1 MSREIKFRAW
11 LNGRKMI
18 VTNYDFVN
26 GFATGIG
33 WDIQEGEDEVS
44 WLTRDIEQF
53 TGLRDKNGKEVYAG
67 DTFKRNGHIG
77 YVYQEDSGLWM
88 IHFDDGKEIC
98 LVGDEAYDWDIR
110 EQEIFG
116 NIHEEAL

>member
-11 LNGRKMI
+11 LNGRKML

-33 WDIQEGEDEVS
+33 WDVQEGEDEIS

-53 TGLRDKNGKEVYAG
+53 TGLRDKNGLTEIYEG
-67 DTFKRNGHIG
+67 DILSPEGEK
-77 YVYQEDSGLWM
+77 V
-88 IHFDDGKEIC
+88 
-98 LVGDEAYDWDIR
+98 A
-110 EQEIFG
+110 
-116 NIHEEAL
+116 NIHEKKDRQGIDLVITGMGTRTWRDTEQEAIKRGCRYAQ